1 MAAAIF
7 GEISMRGPGW
17 LLALC
22 LGAVGPACASEA
34 SQPALPP
41 LCTDRPT
48 KSTGPC
54 TVDQGHW
61 QVETDLADMTDA
73 SSGGVKTRTWTLASP
88 TLKYGLTRTLDIEFN
103 PSPYLSTRTTDHGSR
118 DHVAGLGDTILRL
131 KSVLASGKTAVSISP
146 FVKLPTARR
155 GLGNGKVEGGV
166 VLPVQLALS
175 DDLQLLF
182 DPELDALENDAGNGR
197 HLNAAGLVSLTKSV
211 TPTTSFSAEIW
222 AGKNFEPSG
231 TVTQVSADLGLAWI
245 PTWNQDLQ
253 WDTGVNIGLNK
264 ATPRQQIYLGLSRR
278 F

>member
-1 MAAAIF
+1 
-7 GEISMRGPGW
+7 MRGPGR
-17 LLALC
+17 LLALF
-22 LGAVGPACASEA
+22 LLVAGTASAAEP
-34 SQPALPP
+34 SQPSLKT

-61 QVETDLADMTDA
+61 QVETDLADMTEI
-73 SSGGVKTRTWTLASP
+73 SSGRVKSRTWTLASP
-88 TLKYGLTRTLDIEFN
+88 TLKYGLTQTLDLEFN
-103 PSPYLSTRTTDHGSR
+103 PSPYLSTTTSDHAAGKSL
-118 DHVAGLGDTILRL
+118 AGLGDTTLKL
-131 KSVLASGKTAVSISP
+131 KSVLKSGKVDVSISP
-146 FVKLPTARR
+146 FLKLPTARK

-166 VLPVQLALS
+166 ILPVQLALT

-222 AGKNFEPSG
+222 AEKNFEPSG

-245 PTWNQDLQ
+245 PAWNQDLQ
-253 WDTGVNIGLNK
+253 WDTGVNVGLNK